1 MAMSSIL
8 QGFKEVDSNFMQSE
22 MSVRDLFNANM
33 SLYTAE
39 GDHTGDA
46 SASFSSMSLRSSCED
61 IDGVEDELE
70 EELGDGGNGST
81 ITTAATTASFL
92 AAEFVFPMR
101 AVGRS
106 ERGDGLGGG
115 ERTNTGRGA
124 MLLWDVRSSIDGST
138 LGGDFHRKAF

>member
-39 GDHTGDA
+39 GDHTGNA
-46 SASFSSMSLRSSCED
+46 SASFSSMSLRSSCEE
-61 IDGVEDELE
+61 DGEDDVLE
-70 EELGDGGNGST
+70 EEIGQDRNGDRNFMS
-81 ITTAATTASFL
+81 TAATTNSFL

-101 AVGRS
+101 GVGSR
-106 ERGDGLGGG
+106 ERGDGRGG
-115 ERTNTGRGA
+115 ESATGRGA
-124 MLLWDVRSSIDGST
+124 MLLWDVRSSIDGGT
-138 LGGDFHRKAF
+138 LGGRFQRRAF